1 MQLPKPDS
9 NSPNSRYLT
18 ALIRELERE
27 LQRRPARQ
35 TIDGVLYLGGDC
47 PLSLISPN
55 GTVYRVTVDDAGN
68 LVTEE
73 Q

>member
-1 MQLPKPDS
+1 MQLPKPEM
-9 NSPNSRYLT
+9 NSPNGRYLT
-18 ALIRELERE
+18 TLIRELERE

-35 TIDGVLYLGGDC
+35 ATDGVLYLGGDC

-55 GTVYRVTVDDAGN
+55 GTVYRLTVDDAGN
-68 LVTEE
+68 LVTEV